1 MRAYDPAISLS
12 GSGDAL
18 ILVPGMDGTGK
29 LFYRQ
34 VPLLANAFRV
44 ATYALR
50 DDTSDMSVLVSD
62 LAGVVDV
69 AAGPT
74 RRALIVGESFGGAL
88 ALSFALAHP
97 GRVAGVVV
105 LNSFPFFEPQ
115 LRLRAAI
122 VALTLLPWGAM
133 QVVRRVTA
141 FRMHSRLTHREDIG
155 RFITLTASATREGYL
170 NRLRI
175 LRRFDVRGDLERIR
189 VPALFLA
196 SEEDHLVPSVQQA
209 ALMTSRVPGARI
221 RTLPG
226 HGHICLIA
234 RDVDLA
240 QIVREWSLAGPL
252 PFVPGS

>member
-12 GSGDAL
+12 GSGDAVV
-18 ILVPGMDGTGK
+18 LVPGMDGTGK

-34 VPLLANAFRV
+34 VPLLASAFRV
-44 ATYALR
+44 ATYSLR
-50 DDTSDMSVLVSD
+50 DDTSEMAVLVSD
-62 LAGVVDV
+62 LAAVVDA
-69 AAGPT
+69 AAGPNG
-74 RRALIVGESFGGAL
+74 RALIVGESFGGAL

-97 GRVAGVVV
+97 EKAAGVVG
-105 LNSFPFFEPQ
+105 LNSFPFFAPQ
-115 LRLRAAI
+115 RRLRAAMW
-122 VALTLLPWGAM
+122 ALTLMPWGAM

-141 FRMHSRLTHREDIG
+141 FRMHSRLTHRDDIS
-155 RFITLTASATREGYL
+155 RFLTLTGSATREGYL

-175 LRRFDVRGDLERIR
+175 LRGFDVRRELERIQ

-209 ALMTSRVPGARI
+209 TLMASRVPGGRL

-234 RDVDLA
+234 RDLDLA
-240 QIVREWSLAGPL
+240 QIVREWCI
-252 PFVPGS
+252 